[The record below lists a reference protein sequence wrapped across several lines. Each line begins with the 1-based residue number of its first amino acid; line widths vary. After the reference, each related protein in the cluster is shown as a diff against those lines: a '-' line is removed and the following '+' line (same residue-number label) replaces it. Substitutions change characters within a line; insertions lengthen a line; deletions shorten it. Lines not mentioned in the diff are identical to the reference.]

1 MRDLVLRTDDEGIA
15 SLTLNRPDALNALSP
30 NLFMELREHLEI
42 INAQS
47 EETGPANEWVSDGS
61 LIDRTIAVAPKNC
74 RQFLA
79 HSPR

>member
-30 NLFMELREHLEI
+30 NLYLELREHLEI

-47 EETGPANEWVSDGS
+47 EQTDCVIFRGAG
-61 LIDRTIAVAPKNC
+61 
-74 RQFLA
+74 
-79 HSPR
+79 